1 MARRDDHM
9 SGRLSLLMDHA
20 EDIET
25 RPEFSSKWWSPVI
38 EFLTEKFDS
47 GIKKEELLRGIVW

>member
-1 MARRDDHM
+1 M
-9 SGRLSLLMDHA
+9 LMDHA